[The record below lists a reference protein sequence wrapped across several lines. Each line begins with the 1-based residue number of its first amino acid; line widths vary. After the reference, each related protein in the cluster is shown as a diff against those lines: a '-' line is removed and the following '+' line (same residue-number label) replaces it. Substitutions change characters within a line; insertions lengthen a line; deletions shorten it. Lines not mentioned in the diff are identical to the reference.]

1 MELRVCA
8 AYMDTS
14 VTQELVAGQETERKA
29 MVFMPKFSGKVG
41 SDQDVN
47 RGQG

>member
-1 MELRVCA
+1 MCA
-8 AYMDTS
+8 AHMDTA
-14 VTQELVAGQETERKA
+14 VTRELVAGHKAERKA
-29 MVFMPKFSGKVG
+29 TVFVPKFSGKVG

>member
-1 MELRVCA
+1 MCA
-8 AYMDTS
+8 AYMDTA

-29 MVFMPKFSGKVG
+29 MVFVPKFSGKVG